1 MVSLRRLIGAAAVSC
16 ALALAQG
23 TSALAQTIEP
33 PKLVTSAEVAYPEG
47 AHGDGVVR
55 LLLLVIEDG
64 TVPSAATE
72 EGAEPFAS
80 AAASAARGF
89 RYAPAT
95 RGGKPVRARIRIEV
109 RFTEPTPPP
118 EDDPTL
124 APRAAAPKRASEPD
138 EEVRVRGVRVEP
150 GRTASLGR
158 AEVREIPGV
167 FGDPF
172 RAVEVLP
179 GVTPIVSGLPF
190 FFIRGAPPGNV
201 GYFLDGVRVPVLFH
215 VGAGPSVVH
224 PALIERVDLY
234 PGGYPARFGRYA
246 GGIVAGET
254 GPPSTEVRG
263 EGNLRLF
270 DAGALVEAP
279 FDGGRGAALAGGR
292 YSYTAAL
299 LTQLSPDTTLKYWDY
314 QGRVGY
320 DVTPRD
326 RISVFSFGSY
336 DFLGER
342 TATTTLT
349 GFETEFHRVDVRYD
363 RRFGDAGSLRT
374 AVTFGLDRTRVQD
387 DRFVRSRLLGTR
399 TEFEQRVHPAVVFRA
414 GTDLLLESFEV
425 ETGTDP
431 FGPSVARIAAQF
443 PTRDDLTFGV
453 RADAVVLAS
462 RRFELVPGVRSDVFT
477 SSGASAVGVDPRLA
491 TRTTLGERTK
501 LLSALG
507 LAHQAPSFV
516 IPLPGVQPGGLRG
529 GLQRAMQ
536 ESVGIE
542 HELLP
547 GTVATVTLFHNAFFD
562 MTDSLSTQAR
572 DPSGCPPGSLPTGS
586 LAGDRGF
593 SGPGGGGGTAC
604 GTPRFAPGTLGPDRT
619 GGGGGGA
626 DSVGTRNAAAA
637 FEARTLGSAYGLE
650 LFIKRKLTQRLGG
663 FLSYTL
669 SRSARSFGT
678 RTFVASFDRTHV
690 GNVAAA
696 YDLGRG
702 WRAGARTV
710 FYTGLPQAPGPGID
724 SDRLP
729 AFFRVDL
736 RLEKRWQLG
745 KKTWI
750 AGVAEWM
757 NATLSKE
764 AIASRCTLNGCEAQ
778 MIGPVTI
785 PSLGVEGGF

>member
-1 MVSLRRLIGAAAVSC
+1 MVSLRRLIGAAAVSG

-64 TVPSAATE
+64 TVLSAATE
-72 EGAEPFAS
+72 EAEEPFAS
-80 AAASAARGF
+80 AWRRPRRGF
-89 RYAPAT
+89 PL
-95 RGGKPVRARIRIEV
+95 RAGDPWGQAGAREDRIEV

-124 APRAAAPKRASEPD
+124 APQAAAPKRASEPD

-167 FGDPF
+167 FGDLF

-326 RISVFSFGSY
+326 RISVFSF
-336 DFLGER
+336 
-342 TATTTLT
+342 
-349 GFETEFHRVDVRYD
+349 
-363 RRFGDAGSLRT
+363 
-374 AVTFGLDRTRVQD
+374 
-387 DRFVRSRLLGTR
+387 
-399 TEFEQRVHPAVVFRA
+399 
-414 GTDLLLESFEV
+414 
-425 ETGTDP
+425 
-431 FGPSVARIAAQF
+431 
-443 PTRDDLTFGV
+443 
-453 RADAVVLAS
+453 
-462 RRFELVPGVRSDVFT
+462 
-477 SSGASAVGVDPRLA
+477 
-491 TRTTLGERTK
+491 
-501 LLSALG
+501 
-507 LAHQAPSFV
+507 
-516 IPLPGVQPGGLRG
+516 
-529 GLQRAMQ
+529 
-536 ESVGIE
+536 
-542 HELLP
+542 
-547 GTVATVTLFHNAFFD
+547 
-562 MTDSLSTQAR
+562 
-572 DPSGCPPGSLPTGS
+572 
-586 LAGDRGF
+586 
-593 SGPGGGGGTAC
+593 
-604 GTPRFAPGTLGPDRT
+604 
-619 GGGGGGA
+619 
-626 DSVGTRNAAAA
+626 
-637 FEARTLGSAYGLE
+637 
-650 LFIKRKLTQRLGG
+650 
-663 FLSYTL
+663 
-669 SRSARSFGT
+669 
-678 RTFVASFDRTHV
+678 
-690 GNVAAA
+690 
-696 YDLGRG
+696 
-702 WRAGARTV
+702 
-710 FYTGLPQAPGPGID
+710 
-724 SDRLP
+724 
-729 AFFRVDL
+729 
-736 RLEKRWQLG
+736 
-745 KKTWI
+745 WI
-750 AGVAEWM
+750 
-757 NATLSKE
+757 L
-764 AIASRCTLNGCEAQ
+764 
-778 MIGPVTI
+778 
-785 PSLGVEGGF
+785 